1 MGTQSAHSSAPWYL
15 GTFYQPRRGRAVIG
29 IAAFLVVVSDTYFS
43 ILVTRV
49 FYTMITEVLTAG
61 EGLAHTEAYKELQQ
75 TKRATLISASLIV
88 FSSTLLYFNIGLSV
102 GIEGPFVR
110 SCWLH
115 PLVFGSNLDS
125 VVNDIGMFGLG
136 TMWKEVT
143 LKSKNWIS
151 EVYMSSKK
159 LRGRAYTVRPLAIQG
174 EDIGEKYALCITF
187 PNVPTLH
194 FLKSSILLVALQP
207 LILRQLPKRESSRT

>member
-1 MGTQSAHSSAPWYL
+1 MLILVPL
-15 GTFYQPRRGRAVIG
+15 GILVNFINPDAGKAVIG
-29 IAAFLVVVSDTYFS
+29 IGALLVVVSDTYFS

-88 FSSTLLYFNIGLSV
+88 FSSTLLYINAGLWV
-102 GIEGPFVR
+102 GIQGPFLR
-110 SCWLH
+110 CCWLH
-115 PLVFGSNLDS
+115 PYVFGANLDS

-136 TMWKEVT
+136 NMWKEVT

-159 LRGRAYTVRPLAIQG
+159 HSSRAYTVRPLAIQG

-207 LILRQLPKRESSRT
+207 LILRQLSKRESSRTCSD